1 MNDSPNEQMQSLLT
15 QLRRL
20 QGIDEI
26 RTRVHHCARALDRLD
41 AGLLRRQF
49 WDDAQIDYGSIY
61 RGSIAG
67 FVDIAIAFQSR
78 MRDTQHLVGNVTVT
92 IDGDRAASES
102 YVHAQH
108 VIEEAGDLK
117 QLVVGG
123 RYLDRFERRNGE
135 WRISYRTEVI
145 DWGRMV
151 PIAERWFE
159 HSNELPKGLR
169 SAEDLSYRY
178 VG

>member
-1 MNDSPNEQMQSLLT
+1 MNDMPKEQMQLLVT
-15 QLRRL
+15 EVRRL
-20 QGIDEI
+20 QGIEEI
-26 RTRVHHCARALDRLD
+26 RSRVHHCARALDRLD
-41 AGLLRRQF
+41 AELLRRQF
-49 WDDAQIDYGSIY
+49 WDDAQIYYGSIY

-67 FVDIAIAFQSR
+67 FVDVAIGFQSR
-78 MRDTQHLVGNVTVT
+78 MRDTQHLVGNVTVM

-108 VIEEAGDLK
+108 VIEEAAELK

-123 RYLDRFERRNGE
+123 RYLDRFECRDGE

-151 PIAERWFE
+151 PIVERWFE
-159 HSNELPKGLR
+159 RSNELPKGVR
-169 SAEDLSYRY
+169 NAQDLSYRY
-178 VG
+178 LG